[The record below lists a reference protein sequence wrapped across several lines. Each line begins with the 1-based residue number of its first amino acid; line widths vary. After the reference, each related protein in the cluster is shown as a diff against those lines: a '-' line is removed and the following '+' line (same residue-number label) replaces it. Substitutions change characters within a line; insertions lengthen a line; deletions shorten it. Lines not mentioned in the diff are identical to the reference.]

1 MVGAV
6 SARRF
11 AHRAASAAA
20 LARLAVVAA
29 LFGVASMPLARAAD
43 LPDPTRPPAAQRP
56 GPGGSAPAAS
66 ASAAP
71 VLQSVLI
78 GEGRKPSAIINGR
91 LLQLGDAY
99 DEMRLTR
106 VDETGAVL
114 TGARGRTVLALT
126 PGADKV
132 AVGTLEPRKF
142 GATIAPAAVGVPVL
156 SPPLRVAEQK

>member
-6 SARRF
+6 SASGFDLRT
-11 AHRAASAAA
+11 ASPFA
-20 LARLAVVAA
+20 LARLVVVA
-29 LFGVASMPLARAAD
+29 LLLGVAVPPRARAAD

-56 GPGGSAPAAS
+56 SPSGTAAAAPVT
-66 ASAAP
+66 AAP

-99 DEMRLTR
+99 DGMRLTR

-114 TGARGRTVLALT
+114 SGARGRTVLALT
-126 PGADKV
+126 PGSDKV
-132 AVGTLEPRKF
+132 AIGTPDVRKL
-142 GATIAPAAVGVPVL
+142 GTTGPAAVHAAVL